1 MLYIDFLSS
10 LQITL
15 KNTRG
20 TVEHAFKLVMDSLP
34 EINRVE
40 RYATA
45 MVCDKGENI
54 KFRLTFTGAS

>member
-1 MLYIDFLSS
+1 MLVIGAGPSGLYAAYYAGF
-10 LQITL
+10 
-15 KNTRG
+15 RG
-20 TVEHAFKLVMDSLP
+20 FSVGVMDSLP